1 MKIVTELRRKLKF
14 VIRKPKKTQFIGD
27 MLTDFL
33 IAKQNFRK
41 IMNSTKNN
49 YFENSEAKIK

>member
-14 VIRKPKKTQFIGD
+14 VIKKPKKTQFIGD